1 MDKGGIFLSTLSTFE
16 KNFGMTLMA
25 KTYFY
30 YSAMN
35 AGKSTTLLQSSYNY
49 KERGMETLL
58 FAPNFDDRFGDP
70 AIYSRIGLKQE
81 AILFDK
87 EFNLLEFVEEKKKT
101 IDNLRCILIDE
112 AHFLTKAQVAQ
123 VIAITKRFGVAA
135 LCYGLRSDFLG
146 EPFEGSKYLLSWAEE
161 MIEIKTICH
170 CGSKATMN
178 MRIDNEGNPVRSG
191 SQVHIGGNESYY
203 SVCMKHFMEEVG
215 AIQEYALTGASHVS
229 H

>member
-1 MDKGGIFLSTLSTFE
+1 
-16 KNFGMTLMA
+16 MA

-49 KERGMETLL
+49 KERGMETVL
-58 FAPNFDDRFGDP
+58 FAPDFDDRFGDP
-70 AIYSRIGLKQE
+70 AIYSRIGLKQD
-81 AILFDK
+81 AILFNSD
-87 EFNLLEFVEEKKKT
+87 FNILEYVERIKDE
-101 IDNLRCILIDE
+101 IDNLRCILVDE
-112 AHFLTKAQVAQ
+112 AHFLTKSQVAQ
-123 VIAITKRFGVAA
+123 IVAITKNFKIAA

-146 EPFEGSKYLLSWAEE
+146 EPFEGSQYLLAWADELV
-161 MIEIKTICH
+161 EIKTICH

-178 MRIDNEGNPVRSG
+178 MRVDSQGNPVRVG
-191 SQVHIGGNESYY
+191 SQVQIGGNESYY

-215 AIQEYALTGASHVS
+215 TIQDFAIRGEAHVS

>member
-1 MDKGGIFLSTLSTFE
+1 
-16 KNFGMTLMA
+16 MA

-49 KERGMETLL
+49 KERGMETIL

-70 AIYSRIGLKQE
+70 AIYSRIGLKQD
-81 AILFDK
+81 AVLFYS
-87 EFNLLEFVEEKKKT
+87 EFNLYDYVGKKKDE

-112 AHFLTKAQVAQ
+112 AHFLTKSQVAQ
-123 VIAITKRFGVAA
+123 IVAITKNCKIAA

-146 EPFEGSKYLLSWAEE
+146 EPFEGSQYLLAWADELV
-161 MIEIKTICH
+161 EIKTICH

-178 MRIDNEGNPVRSG
+178 MRVDSKGNPVRSG
-191 SQVHIGGNESYY
+191 SQVQIGGNESYY
-203 SVCMKHFMEEVG
+203 SVCMKHFMEEVRTIQDHAIAGG
-215 AIQEYALTGASHVS
+215 AHVS

>member
-1 MDKGGIFLSTLSTFE
+1 
-16 KNFGMTLMA
+16 MA

-49 KERGMETLL
+49 KERGMETIL
-58 FAPNFDDRFGDP
+58 FAPHFDDRFGDP

-81 AILFDK
+81 ATLFDP
-87 EFNLLEFVEEKKKT
+87 EFNLLQYIEEKKCEV
-101 IDNLRCILIDE
+101 DNLRCILIDE

-123 VIAITKRFGVAA
+123 VVSITKHLNVAA

-146 EPFEGSKYLLSWAEE
+146 EPFEGSKYLLAWADELV
-161 MIEIKTICH
+161 EIKTICH

-178 MRIDNEGNPVRSG
+178 MRIDSKGNPVRSG
-191 SQVHIGGNESYY
+191 SQVQIGGNESYY

-215 AIQEYALTGASHVS
+215 IIQEYAIAGEAHVS

>member
-1 MDKGGIFLSTLSTFE
+1 
-16 KNFGMTLMA
+16 MA

-30 YSAMN
+30 FSAMN
-35 AGKSTTLLQSSYNY
+35 AGKSTTLLQSSHNY

-58 FAPNFDDRFGDP
+58 FAPAFDDRFGDP

-87 EFNLLEFVEEKKKT
+87 NFNLFNFVESKKEN

-123 VIAITKRFGVAA
+123 IIIITKKLGIAV
-135 LCYGLRSDFLG
+135 LCYGLRSDFIG
-146 EPFEGSKYLLSWAEE
+146 EPFEGSKYLLAWAEE
-161 MIEIKTICH
+161 ITEIKTICH

-178 MRIDNEGNPVRSG
+178 VRIDSAGNPVKSG
-191 SQVHIGGNESYY
+191 SKVQIGGNESYY
-203 SVCMKHFMEEVG
+203 SVCMKHFIEEVG
-215 AIQEYALTGASHVS
+215 SIQEYALEPIGAH
-229 H
+229 

>member
-1 MDKGGIFLSTLSTFE
+1 
-16 KNFGMTLMA
+16 MA

-81 AILFDK
+81 AILFDQD
-87 EFNLLEFVEEKKKT
+87 FNLFDFVEEKKKT

-123 VIAITKRFGVAA
+123 IITITKRLNIAV

-146 EPFEGSKYLLSWAEE
+146 EPFEGSKYLLAWAEE
-161 MIEIKTICH
+161 LVEIKTICH

-178 MRIDNEGNPVRSG
+178 MRIDSEGNPVKSG
-191 SQVHIGGNESYY
+191 SQVQIGGNESYY
-203 SVCMKHFMEEVG
+203 SVCMKHYMEEVG
-215 AIQEYALTGASHVS
+215 SIQEYALTGASHVS

>member
-1 MDKGGIFLSTLSTFE
+1 
-16 KNFGMTLMA
+16 MA

-30 YSAMN
+30 FSAMN
-35 AGKSTTLLQSSYNY
+35 AGKSTTLLQSSHNY

-87 EFNLLEFVEEKKKT
+87 DFNLFNFVEIKKDSL
-101 IDNLRCILIDE
+101 DNLRCILIDE

-123 VIAITKRFGVAA
+123 VITTTKHLGIAA
-135 LCYGLRSDFLG
+135 LCYGLRSDFIG
-146 EPFEGSKYLLSWAEE
+146 EPFEGSKYLLAWAEE
-161 MIEIKTICH
+161 LTEIKTICH

-178 MRIDNEGNPVRSG
+178 MRVDSGGNPVKSG
-191 SQVHIGGNESYY
+191 SQVQIGGNESYF
-203 SVCMKHFMEEVG
+203 SICMKHYLEEVG
-215 AIQEYALTGASHVS
+215 TIQEYAFQNIGVSHVS
-229 H
+229 N

>member
-1 MDKGGIFLSTLSTFE
+1 
-16 KNFGMTLMA
+16 MA

-70 AIYSRIGLKQE
+70 AIYSRIGLKHE
-81 AILFDK
+81 AILFDQD
-87 EFNLLEFVEEKKKT
+87 FNLFDFVEEKKKT

-123 VIAITKRFGVAA
+123 IITITKRLNIAA

-146 EPFEGSKYLLSWAEE
+146 EPFEGSKYLLAWAEE
-161 MIEIKTICH
+161 LVEIKTICH

-178 MRIDNEGNPVRSG
+178 MRIDSEGNPVKSG
-191 SQVHIGGNESYY
+191 SQVQIGGNESYY
-203 SVCMKHFMEEVG
+203 SVCMKHYMEEVG
-215 AIQEYALTGASHVS
+215 SIQEYALTGASHVS